1 LEGIEER
8 NFMNKRGNSAA
19 RHNSRQGTKR
29 LSSVTTAIHLMKL
42 FTADHTE
49 MGISE
54 LAARLG
60 TAKSTT
66 HRLATALLLEGLL
79 EQNPDNGRYRLGF
92 GLFSLGALARARI
105 NVATEAKPLLSALR
119 DTTGENARLAVLD
132 RRQVVFM
139 HDIASPQS
147 LGLQSCTGQYRPAH
161 CTAEGLC
168 LLANLPPDLRENSLA
183 APLHSYTQ
191 RTLTDAD
198 QLRNRLERV
207 RRAGYAIEDEEF
219 EEGTRCI
226 AAPVFQEDGVVA
238 AAIGVAGPRMR
249 IRKREFASTAAVVQE
264 AAQRLSHRLGYR
276 AAQSSYAQGD

>member
-1 LEGIEER
+1 MSENGT
-8 NFMNKRGNSAA
+8 GAA
-19 RHNSRQGTKR
+19 GRSERQGAKR

-42 FTADHTE
+42 FDADRTE

-66 HRLATALLLEGLL
+66 HRLATTLLLEGLL

-105 NVATEAKPLLSALR
+105 NVATEAKPFLSALR
-119 DTTGENARLAVLD
+119 DSTGENARLAVLD
-132 RRQVVFM
+132 RRQIVFM

-147 LGLQSCTGQYRPAH
+147 LRLQSCTGQYRPAH

-168 LLANLPPDLRENSLA
+168 LLAHLAPELQDSSLD
-183 APLHSYTQ
+183 APLHPYTEK
-191 RTLTDAD
+191 TLTDAND
-198 QLRNRLERV
+198 LRNRLVRV

-219 EEGTRCI
+219 EAGTRCI
-226 AAPVFQEDGVVA
+226 AAPVFQEGGVIV

-249 IRKREFASTAAVVQE
+249 IRKREFASTASIVQE
-264 AAQRLSHRLGYR
+264 AAQNLSQRLGYR
-276 AAQSSYAQGD
+276 SSQSIPALGD

>member
-1 LEGIEER
+1 MNEKSNGTARR
-8 NFMNKRGNSAA
+8 NGG
-19 RHNSRQGTKR
+19 QGTKR
-29 LSSVTTAIHLMKL
+29 LSSVTTAIRLMKQ
-42 FTADHTE
+42 FTADRNE

-79 EQNPDNGRYRLGF
+79 EQNPDNDRYRLGV

-105 NVATEAKPLLSALR
+105 NVAAEAKPFLSALR
-119 DTTGENARLAVLD
+119 DSTGENARLAVLD
-132 RRQVVFM
+132 RRQIVFM
-139 HDIASPQS
+139 HDIASPKS

-168 LLANLPPDLRENSLA
+168 LLANLPQGLQDDTLA
-183 APLHSYTQ
+183 APLHPYTQ
-191 RTLTDAD
+191 KTVTDANEF
-198 QLRNRLERV
+198 RTRLERV

-226 AAPVFQEDGVVA
+226 AAPVFQTDGVVA

-249 IRKREFASTAAVVQE
+249 IRKSEFASTASVVRE
-264 AAQRLSHRLGYR
+264 AARRLSHRLGHR
-276 AAQSSYAQGD
+276 TGQPIDAQGD

>member
-1 LEGIEER
+1 MSEKTNGAGRR
-8 NFMNKRGNSAA
+8 NGGRDA
-19 RHNSRQGTKR
+19 KR
-29 LSSVTTAIHLMKL
+29 LSSVTTAIHLLKL

-66 HRLATALLLEGLL
+66 HRLATALSLEGLL
-79 EQNPDNGRYRLGF
+79 EQNPENGRYRLGF

-105 NVATEAKPLLSALR
+105 SVATEAKPFLSALR
-119 DTTGENARLAVLD
+119 DSTGENARLAVLD
-132 RRQVVFM
+132 RRRIVFM

-147 LGLQSCTGQYRPAH
+147 LRLQSCTGQYRPAH

-168 LLANLPPDLRENSLA
+168 LLANLPPDLQDDCLA
-183 APLHSYTQ
+183 APLRPYTQ
-191 RTLTDAD
+191 KTLTDAN
-198 QLRNRLERV
+198 QLRSRLEHV

-249 IRKREFASTAAVVQE
+249 IRKREFASTASVVQE
-264 AAQRLSHRLGYR
+264 AARRLSHRLGYR
-276 AAQSSYAQGD
+276 ASPSIHAQGD

>member
-1 LEGIEER
+1 MSEMKNDMARR
-8 NFMNKRGNSAA
+8 NDRNK
-19 RHNSRQGTKR
+19 TKR
-29 LSSVTTAIHLMKL
+29 LSSVTTAIHLMKQ
-42 FTADHTE
+42 FPADQTE

-79 EQNPDNGRYRLGF
+79 EQNPDNGRYRLGV

-105 NVATEAKPLLSALR
+105 NVATEAKPFLSTLR
-119 DTTGENARLAVLD
+119 DSTGENARLAVLD
-132 RRQVVFM
+132 RRQIVFM

-168 LLANLPPDLRENSLA
+168 LLANLPPELQDDSLA
-183 APLHSYTQ
+183 VPLRPYTQ
-191 RTLTDAD
+191 KTVTNVDDFRD
-198 QLRNRLERV
+198 RLERV

-219 EEGTRCI
+219 EEGTRSI
-226 AAPVFQEDGVVA
+226 AAPVFQEGGAVA

-249 IRKREFASTAAVVQE
+249 IRKREFASTASIVQE
-264 AAQRLSHRLGYR
+264 AAKRLSHRLGHR
-276 AAQSSYAQGD
+276 TNLSISARRI

>member
-1 LEGIEER
+1 MSE
-8 NFMNKRGNSAA
+8 KGNGPA
-19 RHNSRQGTKR
+19 RRMAGQDTKR
-29 LSSVTTAIHLMKL
+29 LSSVTTAIHLMKQ
-42 FTADHTE
+42 FTTDHTE

-79 EQNPDNGRYRLGF
+79 EQNPDNGRYRLGVA
-92 GLFSLGALARARI
+92 LFSLGALARARI
-105 NVATEAKPLLSALR
+105 NVASEAKPFLSTLR
-119 DTTGENARLAVLD
+119 DSTGENARLAVLD
-132 RRQVVFM
+132 RRQIVFM

-168 LLANLPPDLRENSLA
+168 LLANLSPDLRDHSVA
-183 APLHSYTQ
+183 APLHPFT
-191 RTLTDAD
+191 RNTVTDAD
-198 QLRNRLERV
+198 EFRDRLERV

-226 AAPVFQEDGVVA
+226 AAPVFQEGGVIA

-249 IRKREFASTAAVVQE
+249 IKKREFASTASIVQE
-264 AAQRLSHRLGYR
+264 AAMRLSHRLGYR
-276 AAQSSYAQGD
+276 TSLSISAREI

>member
-1 LEGIEER
+1 MSE
-8 NFMNKRGNSAA
+8 KGNGAA
-19 RHNSRQGTKR
+19 RRNDRQGTKR

-42 FTADHTE
+42 FTADRTE

-66 HRLATALLLEGLL
+66 HRLATTLLREGLL
-79 EQNPDNGRYRLGF
+79 EQNPENDRYRLGF

-105 NVATEAKPLLSALR
+105 NVATEAKPFLSALR
-119 DTTGENARLAVLD
+119 DSTGENARLAVLD
-132 RRQVVFM
+132 RRQIVFM

-168 LLANLPPDLRENSLA
+168 LLANLPPDLRDDYLT
-183 APLHSYTQ
+183 APLHPYTQ
-191 RTLTDAD
+191 KTLTDANEF
-198 QLRNRLERV
+198 RNRLERV

-264 AAQRLSHRLGYR
+264 AAQRLSQRLGYR
-276 AAQSSYAQGD
+276 TNQSIYALTD

>member
-1 LEGIEER
+1 MSEMKNDMARRDDR
-8 NFMNKRGNSAA
+8 NK
-19 RHNSRQGTKR
+19 TKR
-29 LSSVTTAIHLMKL
+29 LSSVTAAIHLMKQ

-79 EQNPDNGRYRLGF
+79 EQNPDNGRYRLGV

-105 NVATEAKPLLSALR
+105 NVATEAKPFLSTLR
-119 DTTGENARLAVLD
+119 DSTGENARLAVLD
-132 RRQVVFM
+132 RRQIVFM

-168 LLANLPPDLRENSLA
+168 LLANLPQELQDDSLA
-183 APLHSYTQ
+183 APLRPYTQ
-191 RTLTDAD
+191 KTVTNVDDFRD
-198 QLRNRLERV
+198 RLERV

-219 EEGTRCI
+219 EEGTRSI
-226 AAPVFQEDGVVA
+226 AAPVFQEGGAVA

-249 IRKREFASTAAVVQE
+249 IRKREFASTASIVQE
-264 AAQRLSHRLGYR
+264 AAKRLSHRLGHR
-276 AAQSSYAQGD
+276 TNLSISARRI